1 MAHFFSALQGKQVD
15 NVKELDEKASNG
27 STALFKFEGLK
38 ERPSK
43 GPLGLC
49 RGLMRVYMGY
59 IRVILTSVHSRLFW
73 RHAKNWRLPI
83 GSADGSA

>member
-27 STALFKFEGLK
+27 STALLKFEGLN

-43 GPLGLC
+43 GPLGV
-49 RGLMRVYMGY
+49 M
-59 IRVILTSVHSRLFW
+59 
-73 RHAKNWRLPI
+73 
-83 GSADGSA
+83 